1 MMEVRHKNGV
11 LLAGNLTFP
20 TTSRGEVGKAG
31 KRALN
36 RHPHH
41 HLSRGC
47 GGVVGVA
54 GGVNFTG
61 GGILALPACLK
72 IQTGCKPPIGLP
84 LRPRR
89 PWLSSPVDSGGIPT
103 SRPNSPGVGL

>member
-1 MMEVRHKNGV
+1 MMEVRLKNGV
-11 LLAGNLTFP
+11 LLAGNPTFP
-20 TTSRGEVGKAG
+20 TTSTGEVRKVGKQ
-31 KRALN
+31 ALN
-36 RHPHH
+36 PHPHH

-47 GGVVGVA
+47 GGGVGVA

-72 IQTGCKPPIGLP
+72 LQDGCRPPIG
-84 LRPRR
+84 RR
-89 PWLSSPVDSGGIPT
+89 LQLSSPVDSGGIPT